1 MGYRIKGLWDQGL
14 EGWNDRSEVW
24 DLRIQRDEVWDLK
37 SIIDQGLEGW
47 GLENQ
52 RDQTQSNDIWVQ
64 LVQKWN
70 TIEPRNCVRV

>member
-47 GLENQ
+47 GLGNQ
-52 RDQTQSNDIWVQ
+52 RDQTNQMISGFNWCRNGTQ
-64 LVQKWN
+64 LNQEIV
-70 TIEPRNCVRV
+70 